1 MTLLRAEEKG
11 ALSTVAYELIVEYR
25 EIISTDGL
33 TNGLEEAQVV
43 VHVVS
48 APISST
54 CSEPLLNR

>member
-11 ALSTVAYELIVEYR
+11 ALSTAAYELIVEYR

-43 VHVVS
+43 VHVVYVKQGLCQHFMS
-48 APISST
+48 I
-54 CSEPLLNR
+54 E

>member
-43 VHVVS
+43 VHVVYVKEGLCQHFMS
-48 APISST
+48 I
-54 CSEPLLNR
+54 E

>member
-25 EIISTDGL
+25 EIISADGL
-33 TNGLEEAQVV
+33 ANGLEEAQVV

-48 APISST
+48 APIST
-54 CSEPLLNR
+54 CSEPLLDRS